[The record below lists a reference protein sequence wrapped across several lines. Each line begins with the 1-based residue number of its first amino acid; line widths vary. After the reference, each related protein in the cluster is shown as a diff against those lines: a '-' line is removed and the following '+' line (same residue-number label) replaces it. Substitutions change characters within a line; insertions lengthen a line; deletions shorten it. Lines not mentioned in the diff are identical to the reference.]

1 MRSLLRIIKIL
12 ITFLC
17 WVAMI
22 LFLLEYRDHKTH
34 AATKDEILDAHVRID
49 VEWNNYNPGNSNI
62 SQTGFFFVE
71 VKGTIIR
78 MPDIDPFFYAPKN
91 LVANYNYQDR
101 GVYVRPSGRCPELY
115 SEQKGSGAVRILD
128 TDEVEDPTKDGQL
141 SVMAGPGWEQS
152 LLLLKELQSK
162 GRTSARQKPIDKEL
176 KTDVYQ
182 FVLTVPMATTLKQQS
197 TPCSRYETIP
207 FPTGVALNP
216 YLYLHKWGM
225 YGSYSWTSN
234 DLDTGL
240 QIRNYPG
247 QTQFGPQK
255 GEGNVKYRVSWSFG
269 KIKPMIQIF
278 RITDEGREEIT
289 DAKTDILVGQKVKIE
304 AVVVPYGDTGKG
316 RWDIPS
322 PVITGFKAYSEKG
335 EVWLLKDKEKEKVEF
350 FFTDGDFAGKP
361 VKVTYTAYIDNKKV
375 EGKTTFKVF
384 EPDVKWGK
392 NDVRQSPSVTI
403 GRWAKDDQTR
413 LYLGELMDYHKVAG
427 RPGMEIYSKV
437 TLPKEFSDQPHF
449 LQYVQLV
456 CEDILEYKNGV
467 YYHTGSRDCPGSSEW
482 VLDTH
487 YPYDGKV
494 AEKELDLNDTPGSPL
509 GKLTEE
515 VHQFQAFKTFL
526 MFRPSKKPTDPNS
539 VWVPLKVVEWG
550 WKAKAIRMK
559 NYGSSNEPGDFQL
572 SGIHLLSP
580 KKSDWSGPPETYPT
594 WENNVSKLKAC
605 SPLSEPTW
613 KKILS
618 LQGQSCSSG
627 K

>member
-1 MRSLLRIIKIL
+1 MCL
-12 ITFLC
+12 
-17 WVAMI
+17 VAII
-22 LFLLEYRDHKTH
+22 LFPLEYADHITH
-34 AATKDEILDAHVRID
+34 AATKDEILDAYVRID

-78 MPDIDPFFYAPKN
+78 RPDIDPFFYAPKN

-101 GVYVRPSGRCPELY
+101 GVFVRPSGGCPELY
-115 SEQKGSGAVRILD
+115 SEQKGSGIVRILD
-128 TDEVEDPTKDGQL
+128 ADEVEDPTKDGQL
-141 SVMAGPGWEQS
+141 TIMAGSGWEQS
-152 LLLLKELQSK
+152 LSLLRESQGK
-162 GRTSARQKPIDKEL
+162 GKTPARQKPIDKEL

-207 FPTGVALNP
+207 FPTGVALSP
-216 YLYLHKWGM
+216 YLYLPKGGM

-234 DLDTGL
+234 ELDTGL

-247 QTQFGPQK
+247 QIQFEPK
-255 GEGNVKYRVSWSFG
+255 RGEGNVKYRVSWSFG

-278 RITDEGREEIT
+278 RITDEGREDIT

-304 AVVVPYGDTGKG
+304 AVAVPYGDIGKG

-322 PVITGFKAYSEKG
+322 PVIAGFKAYSEKG
-335 EVWLLKDKEKEKVEF
+335 EVLLLKDIDKEKVEF
-350 FFTDGDFAGKP
+350 FFTNGAFAGNPAKI
-361 VKVTYTAYIDNKKV
+361 TYTTYVDNKKV

-384 EPDVKWGK
+384 EPDVKWDK
-392 NDVRQSPSVTI
+392 NNVRQSPSVTI
-403 GRWAKDDQTR
+403 GRWTVKDDRNKDVTQTR
-413 LYLGELMDYHKVAG
+413 LYLGELMDYRKVAG

-467 YYHTGSRDCPGSSEW
+467 YYHTGPRDCPGSSEW

-494 AEKELDLNDTPGSPL
+494 AEKELDLNDTPGTPL
-509 GKLTEE
+509 GFVTEE

-539 VWVPLKVVEWG
+539 VWVPLKVVKWG
-550 WKAKAIRMK
+550 WKAKAIRTK
-559 NYGSSNEPGDFQL
+559 NYGFSYEPGDFQL
-572 SGIHLLSP
+572 SDIQLLRPNPSD
-580 KKSDWSGPPETYPT
+580 SDWSGPPETYPT

-618 LQGQSCSSG
+618 LQGQRCSSG